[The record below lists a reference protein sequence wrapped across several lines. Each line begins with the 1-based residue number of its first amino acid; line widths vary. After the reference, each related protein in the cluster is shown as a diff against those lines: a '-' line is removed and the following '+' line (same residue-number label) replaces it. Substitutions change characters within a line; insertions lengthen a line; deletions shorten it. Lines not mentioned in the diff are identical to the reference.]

1 MLSYPRRIS
10 YGIGRTGSSLLLTFV
25 DFAGLNIYYSFFLL
39 NPLYAGMASAFGFI
53 VIGLS
58 HWYLGFRSDRTES
71 RFGRRRPYIII
82 GAPALAITGF
92 LIFVPH
98 WIIPPS
104 PDPINDPTW
113 QFLTFGYY
121 LLTLALFKFFYAF
134 LITAYQA
141 WLPEIAD
148 PDERPNVGAIQNT
161 ANWIG
166 TGIGIVLGFVSGIL
180 FVPISGIP
188 TTIGFIV
195 LVTIS
200 LLCFLLFLPAIF
212 FVRSRPGIKPID
224 RSIVEETKTALK
236 NPNYVKWILVV
247 GFWSLTL
254 STITAIIVPML
265 QNGLLLGF
273 TQLIL
278 AAGIFLIALMIVP
291 FILARLVKRFGKKR
305 ILMAALII
313 LALILPFTAILGLPA
328 FGPVTFQVIA
338 FGIPLG
344 SCVAALYLMRYV
356 VIADI
361 AHKDELESGQAR
373 AGMYEGFQ
381 GVPLNVFQAIGAT
394 FLGWF
399 LLVLQVSPGPPPVN
413 FGFFW
418 WGPVFAIFLVIAAVI
433 LHYTNIDPDFSD
445 LEKPLNK

>member
-39 NPLYAGMASAFGFI
+39 NPLYAGIASAFGFI

-71 RFGRRRPYIII
+71 RFGRRRPYIIV

-92 LIFVPH
+92 LIFFPH
-98 WIIPPS
+98 WIIPSS

-113 QFLTFGYY
+113 QIMTFGYY

-134 LITAYQA
+134 LLTAYQA

-166 TGIGIVLGFVSGIL
+166 TGIGIVIGFISGIL
-180 FVPISGIP
+180 FTPISGIP

-195 LVTIS
+195 LMAIS
-200 LLCFLLFLPAIF
+200 LLCFLLFLPAIL
-212 FVRSRPGIKPID
+212 FVRSRPGIQPIN
-224 RSIVEETKTALK
+224 RSMVEETKTALK

-254 STITAIIVPML
+254 STITSIIVPML
-265 QNGLLLGF
+265 QNGLMLEF

-278 AAGIFLIALMIVP
+278 AAGVFLIALMIIP
-291 FILARLVKRFGKKR
+291 FLLARLVKRYGKKR
-305 ILMAALII
+305 ILMAALLI
-313 LALILPFTAILGLPA
+313 LALILPLTAILGLPIL
-328 FGPVTFQVIA
+328 GPVTLQVIA

-361 AHKDELESGQAR
+361 AHKDELDSGQAR

-381 GVPLNVFQAIGAT
+381 GVPLNAFQAFGAT

-399 LLVLQVSPGPPPVN
+399 LLVLQVSPGPPPIN

-433 LHYTNIDPDFSD
+433 LHYTNIDPDFSN
-445 LEKPLNK
+445 LEKPLDQ